1 MDTLLTVSPD
11 MPNQNIICTNE
22 LIPLKLGLISLSSI
36 LRVKIRFSENNVT
49 EASIRQDYNIMKALK
64 LIKIPFRGYQI
75 ILAQEDSQV
84 EAFSLTLQKKNEG
97 SFDNTRIE
105 QLNGNTGSDLID
117 MMEKMSL
124 LVDASEHAK

>member
-1 MDTLLTVSPD
+1 
-11 MPNQNIICTNE
+11 
-22 LIPLKLGLISLSSI
+22 
-36 LRVKIRFSENNVT
+36 
-49 EASIRQDYNIMKALK
+49 MKALK

-84 EAFSLTLQKKNEG
+84 EEFSLTLQKTNEG
-97 SFDNTRIE
+97 SFDKIRIE

-117 MMEKMSL
+117 MMKKISL

>member
-1 MDTLLTVSPD
+1 
-11 MPNQNIICTNE
+11 
-22 LIPLKLGLISLSSI
+22 
-36 LRVKIRFSENNVT
+36 
-49 EASIRQDYNIMKALK
+49 MKALK

-84 EAFSLTLQKKNEG
+84 EEFSLTLQKTNEG

-105 QLNGNTGSDLID
+105 QLNGNNGSDLID

-124 LVDASEHAK
+124 LIDASEHAK

>member
-1 MDTLLTVSPD
+1 
-11 MPNQNIICTNE
+11 
-22 LIPLKLGLISLSSI
+22 
-36 LRVKIRFSENNVT
+36 
-49 EASIRQDYNIMKALK
+49 MKALK

-84 EAFSLTLQKKNEG
+84 KEFSMTLQKTNEG

-124 LVDASEHAK
+124 LIDASQHAK

>member
-1 MDTLLTVSPD
+1 
-11 MPNQNIICTNE
+11 
-22 LIPLKLGLISLSSI
+22 
-36 LRVKIRFSENNVT
+36 
-49 EASIRQDYNIMKALK
+49 MKALK

-84 EAFSLTLQKKNEG
+84 EEFSLTLQKTNEG

-117 MMEKMSL
+117 MMGKMSL
-124 LVDASEHAK
+124 LIDASEHAK

>member
-1 MDTLLTVSPD
+1 
-11 MPNQNIICTNE
+11 
-22 LIPLKLGLISLSSI
+22 
-36 LRVKIRFSENNVT
+36 
-49 EASIRQDYNIMKALK
+49 MKALK

-84 EAFSLTLQKKNEG
+84 EAFSLTLQKKYEG

-124 LVDASEHAK
+124 LIDASEHAK

>member
-1 MDTLLTVSPD
+1 M
-11 MPNQNIICTNE
+11 
-22 LIPLKLGLISLSSI
+22 
-36 LRVKIRFSENNVT
+36 R
-49 EASIRQDYNIMKALK
+49 ALK

-84 EAFSLTLQKKNEG
+84 EEFSLTLQKANES

-105 QLNGNTGSDLID
+105 QLNGHTGSDLIG

-124 LVDASEHAK
+124 LIDTAEHGK

>member
-1 MDTLLTVSPD
+1 
-11 MPNQNIICTNE
+11 
-22 LIPLKLGLISLSSI
+22 
-36 LRVKIRFSENNVT
+36 
-49 EASIRQDYNIMKALK
+49 MKALK

-84 EAFSLTLQKKNEG
+84 EEFSLTLQKTNEG

-124 LVDASEHAK
+124 LIDTSEHAK

>member
-1 MDTLLTVSPD
+1 
-11 MPNQNIICTNE
+11 
-22 LIPLKLGLISLSSI
+22 
-36 LRVKIRFSENNVT
+36 
-49 EASIRQDYNIMKALK
+49 MKALK

-75 ILAQEDSQV
+75 ILAQEDSQL
-84 EAFSLTLQKKNEG
+84 EEFSLTLQKTNEG

-124 LVDASEHAK
+124 LIDASEHAK

>member
-1 MDTLLTVSPD
+1 
-11 MPNQNIICTNE
+11 
-22 LIPLKLGLISLSSI
+22 
-36 LRVKIRFSENNVT
+36 
-49 EASIRQDYNIMKALK
+49 MKALK
-64 LIKIPFRGYQI
+64 LIKIPFRGCQI

-84 EAFSLTLQKKNEG
+84 KEFSMTLQKTNEG

-124 LVDASEHAK
+124 LIDASEHAK

>member
-1 MDTLLTVSPD
+1 
-11 MPNQNIICTNE
+11 
-22 LIPLKLGLISLSSI
+22 
-36 LRVKIRFSENNVT
+36 
-49 EASIRQDYNIMKALK
+49 MKALK

-84 EAFSLTLQKKNEG
+84 KEFSLTLQKTNEG

-124 LVDASEHAK
+124 LIDASEHAK

>member
-1 MDTLLTVSPD
+1 
-11 MPNQNIICTNE
+11 
-22 LIPLKLGLISLSSI
+22 
-36 LRVKIRFSENNVT
+36 
-49 EASIRQDYNIMKALK
+49 MKALK

-75 ILAQEDSQV
+75 ILAQEENQV
-84 EAFSLTLQKKNEG
+84 KEFSMTLQKTNEG

-117 MMEKMSL
+117 MMKKISL

>member
-1 MDTLLTVSPD
+1 
-11 MPNQNIICTNE
+11 
-22 LIPLKLGLISLSSI
+22 
-36 LRVKIRFSENNVT
+36 
-49 EASIRQDYNIMKALK
+49 MKALK

-84 EAFSLTLQKKNEG
+84 EEFSMTLQKTNEG
-97 SFDNTRIE
+97 SFDKTRIE

-124 LVDASEHAK
+124 LIDASEHAK

>member
-1 MDTLLTVSPD
+1 
-11 MPNQNIICTNE
+11 
-22 LIPLKLGLISLSSI
+22 
-36 LRVKIRFSENNVT
+36 
-49 EASIRQDYNIMKALK
+49 MKALK

-84 EAFSLTLQKKNEG
+84 KEFSMTLQKTNEG
-97 SFDNTRIE
+97 SFDKTRIE

-124 LVDASEHAK
+124 LIDASEHAK

>member
-1 MDTLLTVSPD
+1 
-11 MPNQNIICTNE
+11 
-22 LIPLKLGLISLSSI
+22 
-36 LRVKIRFSENNVT
+36 
-49 EASIRQDYNIMKALK
+49 MKALK

-84 EAFSLTLQKKNEG
+84 EEFSLTLQKTNEG

-117 MMEKMSL
+117 MLEKISL
-124 LVDASEHAK
+124 LIDASEYAK

>member
-1 MDTLLTVSPD
+1 
-11 MPNQNIICTNE
+11 
-22 LIPLKLGLISLSSI
+22 
-36 LRVKIRFSENNVT
+36 
-49 EASIRQDYNIMKALK
+49 MKALK

-84 EAFSLTLQKKNEG
+84 EEFSLTLQKTNEG
-97 SFDNTRIE
+97 SFDKTRIE

-124 LVDASEHAK
+124 LIDASEYAK

>member
-1 MDTLLTVSPD
+1 
-11 MPNQNIICTNE
+11 
-22 LIPLKLGLISLSSI
+22 
-36 LRVKIRFSENNVT
+36 
-49 EASIRQDYNIMKALK
+49 MKALK

-84 EAFSLTLQKKNEG
+84 EEFSLTLQKTNER

-124 LVDASEHAK
+124 LIDASEHAK

>member
-1 MDTLLTVSPD
+1 
-11 MPNQNIICTNE
+11 
-22 LIPLKLGLISLSSI
+22 
-36 LRVKIRFSENNVT
+36 
-49 EASIRQDYNIMKALK
+49 MKALK

-84 EAFSLTLQKKNEG
+84 KEFSMTLQKTNEG

-124 LVDASEHAK
+124 LIDASEHAK

>member
-1 MDTLLTVSPD
+1 
-11 MPNQNIICTNE
+11 
-22 LIPLKLGLISLSSI
+22 
-36 LRVKIRFSENNVT
+36 
-49 EASIRQDYNIMKALK
+49 MKALK

-84 EAFSLTLQKKNEG
+84 EEFSMTLQKTNAG

-124 LVDASEHAK
+124 LIDASEHAK

>member
-1 MDTLLTVSPD
+1 
-11 MPNQNIICTNE
+11 
-22 LIPLKLGLISLSSI
+22 
-36 LRVKIRFSENNVT
+36 
-49 EASIRQDYNIMKALK
+49 MKALK

-84 EAFSLTLQKKNEG
+84 AEFSMTLQKTNEG
-97 SFDNTRIE
+97 SFDKTRIE

-124 LVDASEHAK
+124 LIDASEHAK

>member
-1 MDTLLTVSPD
+1 
-11 MPNQNIICTNE
+11 
-22 LIPLKLGLISLSSI
+22 
-36 LRVKIRFSENNVT
+36 
-49 EASIRQDYNIMKALK
+49 MKALK

-84 EAFSLTLQKKNEG
+84 EEFSLTLQKTNEG

-124 LVDASEHAK
+124 LIDASEHAK

>member
-1 MDTLLTVSPD
+1 M
-11 MPNQNIICTNE
+11 Q
-22 LIPLKLGLISLSSI
+22 
-36 LRVKIRFSENNVT
+36 
-49 EASIRQDYNIMKALK
+49 ALK

-84 EAFSLTLQKKNEG
+84 EEFSLTLQKTNEG

-124 LVDASEHAK
+124 LIDASEHAK

>member
-1 MDTLLTVSPD
+1 
-11 MPNQNIICTNE
+11 
-22 LIPLKLGLISLSSI
+22 
-36 LRVKIRFSENNVT
+36 
-49 EASIRQDYNIMKALK
+49 MKALK

-84 EAFSLTLQKKNEG
+84 EEFSVTLQKTNEG

-124 LVDASEHAK
+124 LIDASEHAK

>member
-1 MDTLLTVSPD
+1 
-11 MPNQNIICTNE
+11 
-22 LIPLKLGLISLSSI
+22 
-36 LRVKIRFSENNVT
+36 
-49 EASIRQDYNIMKALK
+49 MKALK

-84 EAFSLTLQKKNEG
+84 EEFSLTLQKTNEG

-117 MMEKMSL
+117 MMKKISL

>member
-1 MDTLLTVSPD
+1 
-11 MPNQNIICTNE
+11 
-22 LIPLKLGLISLSSI
+22 
-36 LRVKIRFSENNVT
+36 
-49 EASIRQDYNIMKALK
+49 MKALK

-75 ILAQEDSQV
+75 ILAQEDSQM
-84 EAFSLTLQKKNEG
+84 EEFSLTLQKTNEG

-124 LVDASEHAK
+124 LIDASEHAK